1 MLKSFKSYIRESSDN
16 EGQVLRDLLSSGL
29 ISRSEFYTL
38 AKESGI
44 PLRSGDFEWRY
55 TVTLGVRMRH
65 SVIAGPGLQLEEADT
80 KAIADLVDELVSTVD
95 HTVVSYIEYGGV
107 ESDPSFTLS
116 QRRLGSDISARPRY
130 KFILTIASDL
140 AEEDLDTA
148 IQMALYG
155 HEDIASILVSEIE
168 LH

>member
-1 MLKSFKSYIRESSDN
+1 
-16 EGQVLRDLLSSGL
+16 
-29 ISRSEFYTL
+29 
-38 AKESGI
+38 
-44 PLRSGDFEWRY
+44 
-55 TVTLGVRMRH
+55 MRH

-80 KAIADLVDELVSTVD
+80 KPIADLVEELVSTVD
-95 HTVVSYIEYGGV
+95 RTMVSYIEYGGV
-107 ESDPSFTLS
+107 ESDPSFALS
-116 QRRLGSDISARPRY
+116 QSRGHISARPRY

-148 IQMALYG
+148 IQQALYG

>member
-1 MLKSFKSYIRESSDN
+1 MLKSFKSYIRESSDD
-16 EGQVLRDLLSSGL
+16 EAQVLRDLLSGGL

-38 AKESGI
+38 AKESRI

-80 KAIADLVDELVSTVD
+80 KAIADLVEELVSTVD
-95 HTVVSYIEYGGV
+95 STVVSYIEYGGV
-107 ESDPSFTLS
+107 ESDPSFALS
-116 QRRLGSDISARPRY
+116 QSRRTARPRY

-148 IQMALYG
+148 IQQALYG

>member
-1 MLKSFKSYIRESSDN
+1 MLKSFKSYIRESSDD
-16 EGQVLRDLLSSGL
+16 EGQVLRDLLSGGL

-38 AKESGI
+38 AKESRI

-80 KAIADLVDELVSTVD
+80 KAIADLVEELVSTVD
-95 HTVVSYIEYGGV
+95 HTMVSYIQYGGV
-107 ESDPSFTLS
+107 ESDSIGFA
-116 QRRLGSDISARPRY
+116 IARPRY

-148 IQMALYG
+148 IQQALYG